1 VLSPVRQ
8 TYRSLES
15 LVRLIVTLPL
25 RAVVP
30 LTQVPARPRP
40 VLAVVVVSVAAVVV
54 TLVGWRGTA
63 VLPRA
68 VAAAACGPSWVTA
81 WQAAMQPGPAPR
93 AVAGGGT
100 LRMVVRPQVE
110 GAQIRVRLS
119 NVYGSAPLAVD
130 AVSAARAGGGA
141 GRERAVVAG
150 GSGDGGAATAGG
162 DAAAA
167 GGPGGAGAAG
177 AGGGAAAPTA
187 GGAGRAAAVGGAGGA
202 VAAAGNGSGGA
213 VAAAGN
219 GLGGAGAAAVE
230 PGSEQPVTFGGRA
243 ATVIPPG
250 AEAVS
255 DPVPVAAAGPLAVTI
270 AVPALPDVVSAHP
283 VALQTSWLAP
293 RGGALGTPTTSW
305 LLLSGLD
312 VLAPRPVHAVVAVGD
327 SITDGVGTAPDA
339 DARWTDALAARLS
352 AAGGDTT
359 MTVLNAG
366 ISRNELLAD
375 GVGGP
380 PPQARFAGDVTGALG
395 ATDVVLNIGTND
407 IAEGRD
413 AAAIEAGLVRFADA
427 AQAAGKRVFLTTITP
442 STAGTH
448 GTPQAVATRNAVN
461 TWIRTQGRA
470 HAAGVVDFAAAV
482 ADPAH
487 PDRLAPAADAGDG
500 LHLSAAGYRALAAAV
515 PVAALSGS
523 PCLAE
528 DPATLASSATP

>member
-1 VLSPVRQ
+1 M
-8 TYRSLES
+8 
-15 LVRLIVTLPL
+15 TLPL

-219 GLGGAGAAAVE
+219 GSGGAVAAAGSGSGGAGAAAVE

-339 DARWTDALAARLS
+339 DARWTDALAARLA
-352 AAGGDTT
+352 AAGGDAT

-470 HAAGVVDFAAAV
+470 HAAGMVDFAAAV

>member
-1 VLSPVRQ
+1 
-8 TYRSLES
+8 
-15 LVRLIVTLPL
+15 VTLPL

-68 VAAAACGPSWVTA
+68 VAAAACGPTWVTA

-93 AVAGGGT
+93 AIAGGGT

-130 AVSAARAGGGA
+130 AVSAGRPGGGAADGSAQERVIVAGRSGGGGAAAGGGA
-141 GRERAVVAG
+141 GVAVAG
-150 GSGDGGAATAGG
+150 SGVGGG
-162 DAAAA
+162 
-167 GGPGGAGAAG
+167 GAAG
-177 AGGGAAAPTA
+177 AGGGTAAPTA
-187 GGAGRAAAVGGAGGA
+187 GG
-202 VAAAGNGSGGA
+202 SG
-213 VAAAGN
+213 
-219 GLGGAGAAAVE
+219 GAAAVAGSGGSGAAAGKS
-230 PGSEQPVTFGGRA
+230 GSEQPVTFGGRA
-243 ATVIPPG
+243 GTVIPPG

-255 DPVPVAAAGPLAVTI
+255 DPVPVAVAGPLAVTI
-270 AVPALPDVVSAHP
+270 AVPALPAVVSEHP

-339 DARWTDALAARLS
+339 DARWTDALAARLT
-352 AAGGDTT
+352 AAGGDAT

-366 ISRNELLAD
+366 ISRNELLSD

-448 GTPQAVATRNAVN
+448 GTAQAVATRNAVN
-461 TWIRTQGRA
+461 TWIRTQGQA

-487 PDRLAPAADAGDG
+487 PDRLAPVADAGDG

-528 DPATLASSATP
+528 DPATLALSATP

>member
-1 VLSPVRQ
+1 MVSPVRQ

-141 GRERAVVAG
+141 ARERAIVAS
-150 GSGDGGAATAGG
+150 GSGGGG
-162 DAAAA
+162 AAAA
-167 GGPGGAGAAG
+167 GG
-177 AGGGAAAPTA
+177 
-187 GGAGRAAAVGGAGGA
+187 
-202 VAAAGNGSGGA
+202 
-213 VAAAGN
+213 
-219 GLGGAGAAAVE
+219 LGGTGVAAVE
-230 PGSEQPVTFGGRA
+230 VESEQPVTFGGRA
-243 ATVIPPG
+243 GTVIRPG

-255 DPVPVAAAGPLAVTI
+255 DPVPVAVAGPLAVTI

-352 AAGGDTT
+352 AAGGDTA

-482 ADPAH
+482 ADPTH
-487 PDRLAPAADAGDG
+487 PDRLAPVADAGDG

-528 DPATLASSATP
+528 DPATLALSATS

>member
-1 VLSPVRQ
+1 M
-8 TYRSLES
+8 
-15 LVRLIVTLPL
+15 
-25 RAVVP
+25 
-30 LTQVPARPRP
+30 PARPRP

-68 VAAAACGPSWVTA
+68 VAAAACGPTWVTA

-130 AVSAARAGGGA
+130 AVSAGRAGGGP
-141 GRERAVVAG
+141 GDGSEQERAVVAG
-150 GSGDGGAATAGG
+150 VSGDGGAA
-162 DAAAA
+162 
-167 GGPGGAGAAG
+167 
-177 AGGGAAAPTA
+177 AGGGAGVAVAGSGSGGASPVGA
-187 GGAGRAAAVGGAGGA
+187 GGAG
-202 VAAAGNGSGGA
+202 AAAGNGSGGA
-213 VAAAGN
+213 GAAAG
-219 GLGGAGAAAVE
+219 E

-255 DPVPVAAAGPLAVTI
+255 DPVPVAVAGPLAVTI
-270 AVPALPDVVSAHP
+270 AVPALPDVVSEHP

-339 DARWTDALAARLS
+339 DARWTDALAARLT
-352 AAGGDTT
+352 AAGGDAT

-380 PPQARFAGDVTGALG
+380 PPQARFARDVADALG

-442 STAGTH
+442 STAGAH
-448 GTPQAVATRNAVN
+448 GSPQAVATRNAVN
-461 TWIRTQGRA
+461 TWIRTQGHA

-487 PDRLAPAADAGDG
+487 PDRLAPVADAGDG

-515 PVAALSGS
+515 PMAALSGS

-528 DPATLASSATP
+528 DPATLALSATS

>member
-1 VLSPVRQ
+1 VVSPVRQ

-110 GAQIRVRLS
+110 GTQVRVRLS
-119 NVYGSAPLAVD
+119 NAYGSAPLTVD
-130 AVSAARAGGGA
+130 AVSAAPADGA
-141 GRERAVVAG
+141 ARERAVVAG
-150 GSGDGGAATAGG
+150 GSGGGG
-162 DAAAA
+162 AAAA
-167 GGPGGAGAAG
+167 GGWGGAGV
-177 AGGGAAAPTA
+177 
-187 GGAGRAAAVGGAGGA
+187 AAVA
-202 VAAAGNGSGGA
+202 
-213 VAAAGN
+213 
-219 GLGGAGAAAVE
+219 

-243 ATVIPPG
+243 GTVIPPG

-470 HAAGVVDFAAAV
+470 HAAGMVDFAAAV

-515 PVAALSGS
+515 PVTALSGS

>member
-1 VLSPVRQ
+1 VVSPVRQ

-54 TLVGWRGTA
+54 TLAGWRGTA

-68 VAAAACGPSWVTA
+68 VAAAACGPTWVTA
-81 WQAAMQPGPAPR
+81 WQAAMQPGTPPR

-100 LRMVVRPQVE
+100 LRMVVRPQVG

-119 NVYGSAPLAVD
+119 NAYGSAPLSVD
-130 AVSAARAGGGA
+130 AVSA
-141 GRERAVVAG
+141 
-150 GSGDGGAATAGG
+150 T
-162 DAAAA
+162 
-167 GGPGGAGAAG
+167 G
-177 AGGGAAAPTA
+177 AGGGPK
-187 GGAGRAAAVGGAGGA
+187 AAV
-202 VAAAGNGSGGA
+202 
-213 VAAAGN
+213 
-219 GLGGAGAAAVE
+219 
-230 PGSEQPVTFGGRA
+230 GSEQPVTFGGQA
-243 ATVIPPG
+243 GTVIPPG

-255 DPVPVAAAGPLAVTI
+255 DPVAVVAAGLLAVTI
-270 AVPALPDVVSAHP
+270 AVPALPAVVSAHP

-339 DARWTDALAARLS
+339 DARWTDALATRLA
-352 AAGGDTT
+352 AAGGETT

-380 PPQARFAGDVTGALG
+380 PPQARFAGDVAGALG
-395 ATDVVLNIGTND
+395 ATDVVLNVGTND
-407 IAEGRD
+407 IAAGRD

-427 AQAAGKRVFLTTITP
+427 ARAAGKRVFLTTITP

-461 TWIRTQGRA
+461 TWIRTQGPA

-482 ADPAH
+482 ADPTH
-487 PDRLAPAADAGDG
+487 PDRLAAAADAGDG

-528 DPATLASSATP
+528 DPAPSR

>member
-1 VLSPVRQ
+1 
-8 TYRSLES
+8 
-15 LVRLIVTLPL
+15 
-25 RAVVP
+25 
-30 LTQVPARPRP
+30 
-40 VLAVVVVSVAAVVV
+40 VVV
-54 TLVGWRGTA
+54 TLVGWRGTT

-68 VAAAACGPSWVTA
+68 VAAAACGPTWVTA

-93 AVAGGGT
+93 SVAGGGT
-100 LRMVVRPQVE
+100 LRMVVRPQVA

-119 NVYGSAPLAVD
+119 NAYGSAPLTVD
-130 AVSAARAGGGA
+130 AVSAARTGGGPPP
-141 GRERAVVAG
+141 
-150 GSGDGGAATAGG
+150 
-162 DAAAA
+162 DAAVAV
-167 GGPGGAGAAG
+167 GAGAGAGAGVAG
-177 AGGGAAAPTA
+177 AGGGVARPAV
-187 GGAGRAAAVGGAGGA
+187 AVGGAGA
-202 VAAAGNGSGGA
+202 VAAGG
-213 VAAAGN
+213 
-219 GLGGAGAAAVE
+219 GGAAVE
-230 PGSEQPVTFGGRA
+230 AGSERPVTFGGRA

-270 AVPALPDVVSAHP
+270 AVPALPAVISEHP
-283 VALQTSWLAP
+283 VALQTSWFAP
-293 RGGALGTPTTSW
+293 RGAALGTPTTSW
-305 LLLSGLD
+305 LLLSGVD

-339 DARWTDALAARLS
+339 EARWTDALGARLA

-407 IAEGRD
+407 IAAGRD

-427 AQAAGKRVFLTTITP
+427 ARAAGKRVFLTTITP

-461 TWIRTQGRA
+461 TWIRTQGPA

-482 ADPAH
+482 ADPAR

-523 PCLAE
+523 PCLSD
-528 DPATLASSATP
+528 DPATLA

>member
-1 VLSPVRQ
+1 MVSPVRQ

-141 GRERAVVAG
+141 GRERAIVAG
-150 GSGDGGAATAGG
+150 GSGDGGAAAAGG

-167 GGPGGAGAAG
+167 SGPGGASAAG
-177 AGGGAAAPTA
+177 AGGGAAAPA
-187 GGAGRAAAVGGAGGA
+187 AGRAAAAGGLDGAG
-202 VAAAGNGSGGA
+202 V
-213 VAAAGN
+213 
-219 GLGGAGAAAVE
+219 AAVE

-339 DARWTDALAARLS
+339 DARWTDALAARLT
-352 AAGGDTT
+352 AAGGDAT

-482 ADPAH
+482 ADPTH
-487 PDRLAPAADAGDG
+487 PDRLAPVADAGDG

-523 PCLAE
+523 PCLAG
-528 DPATLASSATP
+528 DPATLALSATS

>member
-1 VLSPVRQ
+1 
-8 TYRSLES
+8 
-15 LVRLIVTLPL
+15 
-25 RAVVP
+25 
-30 LTQVPARPRP
+30 
-40 VLAVVVVSVAAVVV
+40 
-54 TLVGWRGTA
+54 
-63 VLPRA
+63 
-68 VAAAACGPSWVTA
+68 
-81 WQAAMQPGPAPR
+81 
-93 AVAGGGT
+93 
-100 LRMVVRPQVE
+100 
-110 GAQIRVRLS
+110 
-119 NVYGSAPLAVD
+119 
-130 AVSAARAGGGA
+130 
-141 GRERAVVAG
+141 
-150 GSGDGGAATAGG
+150 
-162 DAAAA
+162 
-167 GGPGGAGAAG
+167 
-177 AGGGAAAPTA
+177 
-187 GGAGRAAAVGGAGGA
+187 
-202 VAAAGNGSGGA
+202 
-213 VAAAGN
+213 
-219 GLGGAGAAAVE
+219 
-230 PGSEQPVTFGGRA
+230 VTFGGRA
-243 ATVIPPG
+243 DTVIPPG

-255 DPVPVAAAGPLAVTI
+255 DPVPVAVAGPLAVTI
-270 AVPALPDVVSAHP
+270 AVPALPDVVSEHP

-339 DARWTDALAARLS
+339 DARWTDALAARLT
-352 AAGGDTT
+352 AAGGDAT

-461 TWIRTQGRA
+461 TWIRTQGSA
-470 HAAGVVDFAAAV
+470 HAAGVFDFAAAV

-487 PDRLAPAADAGDG
+487 PDRLAPVADAGDG

-515 PVAALSGS
+515 PTAALSGS

-528 DPATLASSATP
+528 DPATLALSATP

>member
-1 VLSPVRQ
+1 
-8 TYRSLES
+8 
-15 LVRLIVTLPL
+15 VTLPL

-81 WQAAMQPGPAPR
+81 WQAAMQPGPTPR

-110 GAQIRVRLS
+110 GAQLRVRLS

-202 VAAAGNGSGGA
+202 GGAAGSGSGGA
-213 VAAAGN
+213 GV
-219 GLGGAGAAAVE
+219 AAVE

-293 RGGALGTPTTSW
+293 RGGAPGTPTTSW
-305 LLLSGLD
+305 LLLSGVD

-339 DARWTDALAARLS
+339 DARWTDALATRLA
-352 AAGGDTT
+352 AAGGETT

-395 ATDVVLNIGTND
+395 ATDVVLNVGTND
-407 IAEGRD
+407 IAAGRD

-427 AQAAGKRVFLTTITP
+427 ARAAGKRVFLTTITP

-523 PCLAE
+523 PCLAD
-528 DPATLASSATP
+528 DPR